1 MQWKRRNGNVKSVD
15 SWLQLSGPVMVGL
28 MITLTA
34 SRGEAQQAPAAAPG
48 GEELE
53 TIVVTAQKRDQNL
66 TGTRIL
72 SAWSK

>member
-1 MQWKRRNGNVKSVD
+1 VKSVD
-15 SWLQLSGPVMVGL
+15 SWLQLSGPVMVGQ

-48 GEELE
+48 GGGEELE
-53 TIVVTAQKRDQNL
+53 TIVVTAQKREQNL